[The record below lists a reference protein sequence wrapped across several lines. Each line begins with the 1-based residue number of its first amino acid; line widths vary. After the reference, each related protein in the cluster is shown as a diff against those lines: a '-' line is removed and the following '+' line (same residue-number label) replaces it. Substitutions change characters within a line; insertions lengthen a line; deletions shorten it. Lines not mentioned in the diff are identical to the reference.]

1 MTNSKQTDEHSPL
14 PPAIFIMGPTAS
26 GKTNLAVELIN
37 HFPIEII
44 SVDSA
49 LIYKEMNIGTA
60 KPDKATLEKAPHR
73 LIDFLDPSQAYSA
86 ADFRRDALREMQ
98 QITDSGK
105 LPVLV
110 GGTMLYYRALE
121 NDLAKL
127 PSANPDIRKKID
139 QQAKEHGWNNLH
151 ERLKEVDP
159 ASATRIHP
167 NDSQR
172 IQRALEVYE
181 ITGKNLTTLHKAAK
195 HSALPYRLLK
205 IALVPDN
212 REWLRARAALRFD
225 QMIEDGFMDE
235 IQRLFDRRD
244 LNPDLPSMRCVGYR
258 QAWSYLNGNIDF
270 NEMKKRA
277 IVATRQL
284 AKRQMT
290 WLRSER
296 EVSRYDA
303 QLYDLSSII
312 GEIERFYDNNAA

>member
-1 MTNSKQTDEHSPL
+1 MPLSKTKQSH

-26 GKTNLAVELIN
+26 GKTDLAVQLTE

-60 KPDKATLEKAPHR
+60 KPDKTTLQKAPHR

-98 QITDSGK
+98 QITDNGNI
-105 LPVLV
+105 PVLV

-127 PSANPDIRKKID
+127 PSANPEIRKKLD
-139 QQAKEHGWNNLH
+139 QQAAEQGWDAMH
-151 ERLKEVDP
+151 KRLEVIDP
-159 ASATRIHP
+159 NSAARIHP

-181 ITGKNLTTLHKAAK
+181 ITGENLTSLHKKAK
-195 HSALPYRLLK
+195 HDALPYQLLK
-205 IALVPDN
+205 IALIPEN
-212 REWLRARAALRFD
+212 REWLRTRAALRFD
-225 QMIEDGFMDE
+225 QMIEEGFME
-235 IQRLFDRRD
+235 EMQHLFDRRD

-258 QAWSYLNGNIDF
+258 QAWSHLNGNIDF
-270 NEMKKRA
+270 KEMKNRA

-284 AKRQMT
+284 AKRQLT

-296 EVSRYDA
+296 KVSRYDA
-303 QLYDLSSII
+303 QHYNLSSII
-312 GEIERFYDNNAA
+312 GEIRHFLGS

>member
-1 MTNSKQTDEHSPL
+1 MTSKTTL

-26 GKTNLAVELIN
+26 GKTDLAVQLMD

-49 LIYKEMNIGTA
+49 LIYKGMDIGTA
-60 KPDKATLEKAPHR
+60 KPDKATLKKAPHR

-98 QITDSGK
+98 QITDNGNI
-105 LPVLV
+105 PVLV

-127 PSANPDIRKKID
+127 PSANPEIRKKLD
-139 QQAKEHGWNNLH
+139 QQASKLGWNAMHQHLAMI
-151 ERLKEVDP
+151 DP
-159 ASATRIHP
+159 DSAARIHP

-181 ITGKNLTTLHKAAK
+181 ITGEILTTLHREAK
-195 HSALPYRLLK
+195 HNALPYRLLK
-205 IALVPDN
+205 IALIPED
-212 REWLRARAALRFD
+212 REWLRARAALRFE
-225 QMIEDGFMDE
+225 QMIDEGFMVE
-235 IQRLFDRRD
+235 IQHLFDRKD

-270 NEMKKRA
+270 KEMKNRA

-290 WLRSER
+290 WLRSEK

-303 QLYDLSSII
+303 QQYDLSSII
-312 GEIERFYDNNAA
+312 GEIKRFLRQ